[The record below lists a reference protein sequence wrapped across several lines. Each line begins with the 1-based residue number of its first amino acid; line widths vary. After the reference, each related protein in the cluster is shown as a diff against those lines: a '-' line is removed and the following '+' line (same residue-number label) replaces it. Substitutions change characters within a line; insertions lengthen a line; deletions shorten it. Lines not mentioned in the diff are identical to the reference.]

1 MGRRLDWQSK
11 QRYPGI
17 NEIKVEECLNWTR
30 LDSIADSQ
38 FKTGDWHLCIY
49 VHTTSLHSL
58 FSLQQTCKT
67 LGILHG
73 PYTRSLPLGLPSSRG
88 GTMKQSHT
96 TIYLWLWYICK
107 WESEGAVDNRES
119 NIVWGIR
126 EAFPEAL
133 VIKQKPDQIL
143 MWGRGKTMEGFLP
156 EAWPQEELEGCESA
170 GPGQLLPRLAQ
181 HSYEQRMR
189 ETRMS
194 LDQ

>member
-96 TIYLWLWYICK
+96 TIYLFM
-107 WESEGAVDNRES
+107 
-119 NIVWGIR
+119 IVIY
-126 EAFPEAL
+126 L
-133 VIKQKPDQIL
+133 Q
-143 MWGRGKTMEGFLP
+143 
-156 EAWPQEELEGCESA
+156 
-170 GPGQLLPRLAQ
+170 
-181 HSYEQRMR
+181 
-189 ETRMS
+189 TRI
-194 LDQ
+194 